1 MRLNIRETSPK
12 IYAVAAPVRGKFAG
26 PWWRYYLVLLLDERA
41 HRRELIGVLRHVT
54 LPGSLFPLSASPPK
68 VPLREL
74 ITRKREC
81 SSSSTRGSRVI
92 WSAGNLHLCAPRSLS
107 WTWKKFR
114 ACSAR
119 STRMM
124 PPPCLPRGVSAFNWE
139 PEAMNPGCGD
149 IVPRI

>member
-54 LPGSLFPLSASPPK
+54 LLGSLFPLLASPPK

-74 ITRKREC
+74 ITGKREC
-81 SSSSTRGSRVI
+81 SSISTRGSRAI

-107 WTWKKFR
+107 WTWKEISRLFDEIDAYDAAAVLRLIQPAAAVPASRHVQWKP
-114 ACSAR
+114 A
-119 STRMM
+119 
-124 PPPCLPRGVSAFNWE
+124 VSSH
-139 PEAMNPGCGD
+139 
-149 IVPRI
+149 